1 MEVATEGDSEATTT
15 QFQNNEDCPMTTE
28 DQNESDD

>member
-1 MEVATEGDSEATTT
+1 MEVATERDSEATPTE
-15 QFQNNEDCPMTTE
+15 FQNNEDCPMTE